1 MESAVIKFGDAS
13 TPYHFGYDCFEELST
28 VIAGAATNF
37 SDILLVADTAVSTFA
52 SRLADE
58 LRRHCRTTEVLVSA
72 TEKRKRLSEVERVI
86 GCAVEGGVGRN
97 TVVIALGGG
106 LVANVAGIAAALA
119 FRGVPLIQIPT
130 TPVGAF
136 DAVLS
141 MKQGVNLSAG
151 KNLAGA
157 YIAPLLI
164 VADLALLQSIPE
176 TEMNTGL
183 VEMAKNVLAVRPDL
197 KGQFVSALARIR
209 HGEASGYIDML
220 KFGIEAK
227 APSLA
232 GDPKEQRDGLVFEYG
247 HTVGHALEFCSSG
260 TISHGEGVAWGM
272 LAAAQISAT
281 EAGLSRNSVD
291 EHREVLGELR
301 LDLHAKPQIPVES
314 LMNAIMADNK
324 RGYLAPQ
331 RSEVSMV
338 LLRELG
344 EPVLTETHALVNVS
358 RELVESALHDLLAVR
373 V

>member
-13 TPYHFGYDCFEELST
+13 TPYYFGYDCFEELST
-28 VIAGAATNF
+28 VIAGVAVNF
-37 SDILLVADTAVSTFA
+37 SDILLVADSAVSTFA
-52 SRLADE
+52 SRLAHE
-58 LRRHCRTTEVLVSA
+58 LRRHCRTTEVLVDA

-97 TVVIALGGG
+97 TVVVALGGG

-164 VADLALLQSIPE
+164 AADLSLLQTIPE
-176 TEMNTGL
+176 SEMNTGL

-197 KGQFVSALARIR
+197 KGQFVSALGRIR
-209 HGEASGYIDML
+209 AGEPSGYIDML

-227 APSLA
+227 SPSLA

-247 HTVGHALEFCSSG
+247 HTIGHALEFCSSG

-272 LAAAQISAT
+272 LAAAKISAA
-281 EAGLSRNSVD
+281 EVGLSGDSVAT
-291 EHREVLGELR
+291 HAEVLDELR
-301 LDLHAKPQIPVES
+301 LDFTAKPPIPVDD
-314 LMNAIMADNK
+314 LMQAIMADNK
-324 RGYLAPQ
+324 RGYLTPQ

-338 LLRELG
+338 LLSELG
-344 EPVLTETHALVNVS
+344 EPVLTDSHALVNVS
-358 RELVESALHDLLAVR
+358 RDVVEGALHDLVAAR